1 MTRYVVRRV
10 LLAIVTLWLIVTIV
24 FVIVS
29 ILPNDVGRSIAGPF
43 APQETVD
50 QINERLGT
58 NDPLPAQYVRLLK
71 NTVTF
76 DFGDSFQ
83 QSKPVTEV
91 IGEAFFRSAKLAIL
105 ALIMTIP
112 LAVAAGIFAARRK
125 DKLADRSVVTL
136 GLASSSIPDFVSGVV
151 LVYVFAVLLGWF
163 PARAQPPDGAGFFT
177 QLHHLFLPAVALV
190 IIYFGYIARIT
201 RAGVINALDA
211 DYART
216 ATMKGLSNRQVLN
229 RHVLRN
235 GLQPTVAV
243 VGIQI
248 GYLFG
253 SLVALERIFN
263 YPGIGS
269 TIFNAASK
277 KDLPVLEAAVI
288 LVGIIYMLTTLAA
301 DLTIAWMNPRARVDL
316 AES

>member
-1 MTRYVVRRV
+1 MARYVTRRV
-10 LLAIVTLWLIVTIV
+10 VLSIITLWLICTIV
-24 FVIVS
+24 FLIVS
-29 ILPNDVGRSIAGPF
+29 VLPDDVGRSIAGPF

-58 NDPLPAQYVRLLK
+58 NDPLPTQYLRLLK

-76 DFGDSFQ
+76 DFGDSFA
-83 QSKPVTEV
+83 QSRPVSEV
-91 IGEAFFRSAKLAIL
+91 IGDAFWRSAKLVVL

-112 LAVAAGIFAARRK
+112 FAVAAGVFAARRK
-125 DKLADRSVVTL
+125 DKLSDRSVVTV

-151 LVYVFAVLLGWF
+151 LAYVFGVLLGWF
-163 PARAQPPDGAGFFT
+163 PVRAQAPEGAGVIT
-177 QLHHLFLPAVALV
+177 QIRHLFLPALALV
-190 IIYFGYIARIT
+190 IVYFGYIARIT
-201 RAGVINALDA
+201 RAGMIKALDA
-211 DYART
+211 DYTRT
-216 ATMKGLSNRQVLN
+216 ATMKGLSNRQILH

-253 SLVALERIFN
+253 SLVALERIFS

-269 TIFNAASK
+269 TIFTAVSV
-277 KDLPVLEAAVI
+277 KDIPVLQAAVI

-301 DLTIAWMNPRARVDL
+301 DLTIAWMNPRARLDL
-316 AES
+316 AEQ

>member
-1 MTRYVVRRV
+1 MARYVTRRV
-10 LLAIVTLWLIVTIV
+10 MLSIITLWLICTIV
-24 FVIVS
+24 FVIVNV
-29 ILPNDVGRSIAGPF
+29 LPNDVGRSLAGPF

-58 NDPLPAQYVRLLK
+58 DDPLPTQYIRLLK

-83 QSKPVTEV
+83 QSKPVSEV
-91 IGEAFFRSAKLAIL
+91 LGNAFWRSAKLVVL

-112 LAVAAGIFAARRK
+112 LAVAAGVFAARRK
-125 DKLADRSVVTL
+125 DRLADRSVVTL

-151 LVYVFAVLLGWF
+151 LIYIFGVYLRWF
-163 PARAQPPDGAGFFT
+163 PVRAQAPEGSNLFT
-177 QLHHLFLPAVALV
+177 QLHHLFLPALALMIV
-190 IIYFGYIARIT
+190 YFGYIARIT
-201 RAGVINALDA
+201 RAGMIKALDA
-211 DYART
+211 DYTRT
-216 ATMKGLSNRQVLN
+216 ATMKGLSNRQILH

-243 VGIQI
+243 IGIQI

-253 SLVALERIFN
+253 SLVALEIIFN

-269 TIFNAASK
+269 TIYNAASR
-277 KDLPVLEAAVI
+277 KDIPVLQASVI

-301 DLTIAWMNPRARVDL
+301 DLTIAWMNPRARLVMADK
-316 AES
+316 